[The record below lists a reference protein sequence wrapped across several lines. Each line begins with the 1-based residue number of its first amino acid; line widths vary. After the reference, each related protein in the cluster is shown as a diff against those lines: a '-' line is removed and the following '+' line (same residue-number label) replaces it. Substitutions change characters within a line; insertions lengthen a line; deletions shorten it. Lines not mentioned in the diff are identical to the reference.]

1 MALFDGLAATIGSAV
16 RAFNEAAGH
25 GPARRPKFLDET
37 AREYQWKGGDI
48 SDQTAAALRSIQN
61 SWVYMMIDRKAKE
74 KSAAQLYIVDNP
86 TGLPDAGTVLNGHD
100 LLRIF
105 HNPNPHMSGMFLSVY
120 MDWWLDLM
128 GNCYLFLAPDEEGR
142 LAELWPLP
150 SHRVEIVP
158 GDDKRFVDYYEYT
171 ANGMVYKIPAEYVYH
186 EMYPNPFDMFRGLGP
201 LVAAILPSDADSA
214 MAEWN
219 GAFFGEN
226 NVMPSSVISLSS
238 GEPGVP
244 IDQSDVSAI
253 KAQLTNEYR
262 AIERK
267 TAIVGAYDMKVAL
280 LGWNAKD
287 MDFLAGR
294 QFTKE
299 EIILIL
305 GGFPGMFDKNAT
317 EANATVADNMF
328 KEKTIWPLLGQRAGA
343 ITNQILRRFYSKSHE
358 ARYIDIRPVN
368 RQLNISESEAASGV
382 MYIDERRKKFWGMA
396 PLPNG
401 EGQKLQSDMG
411 GFDVPGQLL
420 STEPAQPAAPIT
432 ETSTVLPNP
441 ANAAPSAARS
451 LSEDLK
457 AWRWRSIKSLND
469 GRPLT
474 LEFKS
479 DVIPGYLS
487 ETVLDGLREARG
499 ESDVKAI
506 FTLAADNAQKGIIRS
521 WRPWSSFEEQ
531 LLSVASNALLLQAE
545 QLENEIR
552 GSGTADPLSDPV
564 LWRAREEAMREMLEP
579 VFLQLASFGVSRVQR
594 TAELLGDSGITVN
607 WNLVN
612 QDVENWARQH
622 AGEMVSKVTSTTR
635 NAIADQVAAW
645 SQTGEGV
652 DGLLARIQDMTR
664 PDGVPVFSPVRAEM
678 IAITESTNV
687 YAGANA
693 QAWGAAGYGQAVFK
707 PGAHVRC
714 RCYLQPF
721 KMPDSSRVLVWYTAM
736 DERVCTEP
744 IRTPWGVVNGCAGL
758 HRVIVSE
765 GPHLGKKVS

>member
-25 GPARRPKFLDET
+25 GPARRPNFLGET

-48 SDQTAAALRSIQN
+48 GDQTAAALRSIQN

-74 KSAAQLYIVDNP
+74 KSAAQLYVVDNP
-86 TGLPDAGTVLNGHD
+86 TGLPGAGSVINGHD

-105 HNPNPHMSGMFLSVY
+105 HNPNPHMSGQFLSTY

-128 GNCYLFLAPDEEGR
+128 GNCYLFLAPDEDGN

-150 SHRVEIVP
+150 SHRVEVVP
-158 GDDKRFVDYYEYT
+158 GDEKRFIDYYEYT
-171 ANGMVYKIPAEYVYH
+171 ANGIIYKIPAEYVYH
-186 EMYPNPFDMFRGLGP
+186 EMYANPFDMFRGLGP
-201 LVAAILPSDADSA
+201 LIAAILPSDADSA

-238 GEPGVP
+238 GEAGVP
-244 IDQSDVSAI
+244 IDPSDITALKDS
-253 KAQLTNEYR
+253 LTNEYK

-267 TAIVGAYDMKVAL
+267 TAIVGAFDMKVAL
-280 LGWNAKD
+280 LGWSAKD

-358 ARYIDIRPVN
+358 ARYVDIRPVN
-368 RQLNISESEAASGV
+368 RQMNISESDASVGV
-382 MYIDERRKKFWGMA
+382 MYIDERRKRFWGLA
-396 PLPNG
+396 PLPDG
-401 EGQKLQSDMG
+401 KGQRLQTDMLEFG
-411 GFDVPGQLL
+411 APSEIPGA
-420 STEPAQPAAPIT
+420 SAPIT
-432 ETSTVLPNP
+432 ETNTTLPNP
-441 ANAAPSAARS
+441 AMAAPLAARS
-451 LSEDLK
+451 LTDDLK
-457 AWRWRSIKSLND
+457 AWRWRSTKSLGD
-469 GRPLT
+469 GRSLT
-474 LEFKS
+474 LDFKS
-479 DVIPGYLS
+479 DVIPGHLK
-487 ETVLDGLREARG
+487 ETILDGLGEAHNEG
-499 ESDVKAI
+499 DVKAI
-506 FTLAADNAQKGIIRS
+506 FTLAADSAQKGIIRS

-531 LLSVASNALLLQAE
+531 LLAVTSQALLRQAE
-545 QLENEIR
+545 ELENAIR

-564 LWRAREEAMREMLEP
+564 MWRAREDAMREMLEP
-579 VFLQLASFGVSRVQR
+579 VFLQLAAFGISRVQR
-594 TAELLGDSGITVN
+594 TTEMLGDGSVTVN

-612 QDVENWARQH
+612 KDVESWARQH
-622 AGEMVSKVTSTTR
+622 AGEMVSNVTRTTR
-635 NAIADQVAAW
+635 DAVANQVAAW

-652 DGLLARIQDMTR
+652 DGLLKRIQDMTR
-664 PDGVPVFSPVRAEM
+664 DDGAPVFGPVRAEM

-687 YAGANA
+687 YAGANS
-693 QAWGAAGYGQAVFK
+693 QAWTSAGYAPAVFK

-721 KMPDSSRVLVWYTAM
+721 KMPDGLRVLVWYTAM
-736 DERVCTEP
+736 DERVCTDP
-744 IRTPWGVVNGCAGL
+744 ITTPWGRVDGCAAL
-758 HRVIVSE
+758 HRVVVSE
-765 GPHLGKKVS
+765 GPHLGKKVSR